1 MGDDEGVGGR
11 VQVGNINVHLLI
23 LQSGHGADLGHEQ
36 DDVAHVDV
44 VAQTVEDEEQ
54 VGPVLSWARI
64 QWGGG
69 LGFHFLLFLFRFLHF
84 LWFIIFGLSVLFGN
98 FSVLCS
104 RIGCCLLL
112 GVSSLLSG
120 VKVLCCGFFLNLF
133 GFFFFL
139 LFFNFLGF
147 FLFGSKQTEMRNKV
161 GSKLMSSSQ
170 HLSHS
175 TTDK

>member
-104 RIGCCLLL
+104 RFGCCLFL
-112 GVSSLLSG
+112 GVSSLLG
-120 VKVLCCGFFLNLF
+120 VTVLCCGFFLNLF